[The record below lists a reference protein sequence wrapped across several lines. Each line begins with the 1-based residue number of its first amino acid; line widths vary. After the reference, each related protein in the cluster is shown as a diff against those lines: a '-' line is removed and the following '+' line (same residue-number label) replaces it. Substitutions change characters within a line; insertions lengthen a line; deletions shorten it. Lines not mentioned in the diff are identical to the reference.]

1 MILSTYGII
10 FRQLPR
16 SSARAG
22 LSGVNVSTYAVY
34 SANFRGLPPVQRG
47 VRRRPRLMEYFRRS
61 SAVFRLW
68 DRCFMELQISWSPK
82 LTATLPP
89 DLRQLP
95 LVAPTANGIN
105 AHTRRAK

>member
-1 MILSTYGII
+1 MAVERKPLAKGVNSLSPLTALSSAK
-10 FRQLPR
+10 LPQ

-22 LSGVNVSTYAVY
+22 LSGAVCH
-34 SANFRGLPPVQRG
+34 SN
-47 VRRRPRLMEYFRRS
+47 RRRPRLTDDFRRS